1 MAEIEVKSK
10 DGSSV
15 GKHTFGAK
23 ITKLQA
29 ASPTSLHRVVL
40 AEEANSRQ
48 GTQSAQ
54 TRSEVMGGGKKPYK
68 QKKTGNA
75 RQGSTRS
82 PQYAHGAMAFAVKP
96 RDYTKKVNKKERRA
110 SILTALFAKIDAGDV
125 TVIDEIGFEAAKTK
139 PAIELLKALGVAS
152 EKKVLVILPVY
163 DLPTYRSF
171 RNLSNVDVKT
181 APARPDKDS
190 EAETPKTDVFSAR
203 DLLVARKIVIAKDA
217 LVRIEE
223 AWA

>member
-10 DGSSV
+10 DGQSV

-23 ITKLQA
+23 VAKLRA
-29 ASPTSLHRVVL
+29 ASATSVHRTVL
-40 AEEANSRQ
+40 AEEARGRQ

-54 TRSEVMGGGKKPYK
+54 TRSEVSGGGRKPYK

-75 RQGSTRS
+75 RQGSDRA
-82 PQYAHGAMAFAVKP
+82 PHYAHGAMAFAVKP
-96 RDYTKKVNKKERRA
+96 REYGKKVNRKERRA

-125 TVIDEIGFEAAKTK
+125 VVLDAITFDEAKTK
-139 PAIELLKALGVAS
+139 PAQELLKTLGVAA
-152 EKKVLVILPVY
+152 EKTVLVILPTY
-163 DLPTYRSF
+163 DVPTYKSF
-171 RNLSNVDVKT
+171 RNISNVTVKT
-181 APARPDKDS
+181 APARVAKGD
-190 EAETPKTDVFSAR
+190 AAKTDVFSAR
-203 DLLVARKIVIAKDA
+203 DLLVARKIVVAQDA